1 MTKKKNSYAVVIL
14 ILVCAGIFA
23 PNFCQYQVSGFGP
36 QLMKA
41 IGLSTSQFAQIATAP
56 LIPGIFLSLV
66 AGILVD
72 KFGARRCM
80 VLAMLLS
87 ALGVI
92 WRYFAAGYTAMYFSM
107 IAMGIGAT
115 FLSSNN
121 AKILGQWFPPHK
133 IAITVGIYLGV
144 SNGAKFVVALVMV
157 VVVGSYGVM
166 SSWTLVA
173 AALVGSLLVM
183 ALVLAVSRRVRSSS
197 VLIVAGVMIGYVCSA
212 ATDFLVTFASDQNI
226 VNLRNWSQGSFSGA
240 RWDDVAVMAVVVAAA
255 LACALAL
262 SKPMGAFQLG
272 EGYARSVGV
281 DVRRLRAGLVVLS
294 SVLAGTVTAFAGPVS
309 FVGVAVPHVTKR
321 LLHTSRPLQVIPAAF
336 LGGGVFCLVCDLV
349 ARTLLAPTELS
360 ISTVTAIF
368 GAPVVLSVLLR
379 RRRE

>member
-1 MTKKKNSYAVVIL
+1 MAGVVGGEDRRAGEEAVRETRAGRTA
-14 ILVCAGIFA
+14 LVMAGLAAALAAAFVANVCMGTVPVPPDRLASVLAHPDAADTGSAIVWSIRLPRVFSA
-23 PNFCQYQVSGFGP
+23 TLLGGALAVSGFLLQTFFNNP
-36 QLMKA
+36 
-41 IGLSTSQFAQIATAP
+41 IASP
-56 LIPGIFLSLV
+56 FV
-66 AGILVD
+66 
-72 KFGARRCM
+72 
-80 VLAMLLS
+80 
-87 ALGVI
+87 
-92 WRYFAAGYTAMYFSM
+92 
-107 IAMGIGAT
+107 
-115 FLSSNN
+115 
-121 AKILGQWFPPHK
+121 
-133 IAITVGIYLGV
+133 LGV

-321 LLHTSRPLQVIPAAF
+321 LLNTSRPLQVIPAAF